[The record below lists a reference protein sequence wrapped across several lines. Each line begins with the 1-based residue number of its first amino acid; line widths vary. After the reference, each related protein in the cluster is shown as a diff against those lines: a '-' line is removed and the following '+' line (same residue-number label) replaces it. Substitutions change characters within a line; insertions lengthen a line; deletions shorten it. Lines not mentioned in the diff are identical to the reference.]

1 MTGDPATFDT
11 ERTRQHE
18 RETIQAHG
26 SLDSEHLL
34 LPIAANELI
43 ILQSIAV
50 RAVFGKPSNQN
61 YTKRRMPARSTR

>member
-50 RAVFGKPSNQN
+50 RVEEEGAWTGQQWK
-61 YTKRRMPARSTR
+61 AGG